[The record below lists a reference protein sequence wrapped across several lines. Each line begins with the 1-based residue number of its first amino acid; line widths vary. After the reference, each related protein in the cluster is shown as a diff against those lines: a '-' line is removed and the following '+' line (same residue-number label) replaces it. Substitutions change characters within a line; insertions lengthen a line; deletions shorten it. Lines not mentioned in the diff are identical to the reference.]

1 MKYMVS
7 LLLVAGSL
15 LATTVSAELVNIN
28 KASAEVMQ
36 EHLKGIGTKKA
47 EAIINYRT
55 EHGEF
60 KSLEAIKEV
69 KGIGD
74 ALFEKIKA
82 DISLDQGLTTD
93 GAAGAEGKT
102 KVSDKLDDKLE
113 DKAKK
118 VETKLGSEVKVDKE
132 APKKAPELAD

>member
-1 MKYMVS
+1 MKYVVS

-15 LATTVSAELVNIN
+15 FASTVSAELVNIN
-28 KASAEVMQ
+28 KASAEIIQ
-36 EHLKGIGTKKA
+36 EHLKGIGAKKA
-47 EAIINYRT
+47 EAIISYRT

-60 KSLEAIKEV
+60 KNLEDIKEV

-102 KVSDKLDDKLE
+102 KVTSKLE
-113 DKAKK
+113 DKATK
-118 VETKLGSEVKVDKE
+118 VETKAGSEIKVDKE
-132 APKKAPELAD
+132 TPKKATELAD